1 MTEFYRDLKTAPIK
15 AEALRQAQ
23 IAMLKGQV
31 HIENGQLH
39 SSNGSIPLP
48 PEMAIDDNKN
58 LSYPYYWAAFTVVG
72 SPW

>member
-1 MTEFYRDLKTAPIK
+1 MTEFYHDLKTAPIK

-31 HIENGQLH
+31 RLEGGKLRTPKQTILVPPELATMENGDF
-39 SSNGSIPLP
+39 SS
-48 PEMAIDDNKN
+48 
-58 LSYPYYWAAFTVVG
+58 PYYWAAFTMVG

>member
-1 MTEFYRDLKTAPIK
+1 MTELYGNLKSAPIK

-31 HIENGQLH
+31 RLEDGQLRTTQG
-39 SSNGSIPLP
+39 NIALP
-48 PEMAIDDNKN
+48 PALARLDNRN
-58 LSYPYYWAAFTVVG
+58 LSHPYYWAAFTVVG